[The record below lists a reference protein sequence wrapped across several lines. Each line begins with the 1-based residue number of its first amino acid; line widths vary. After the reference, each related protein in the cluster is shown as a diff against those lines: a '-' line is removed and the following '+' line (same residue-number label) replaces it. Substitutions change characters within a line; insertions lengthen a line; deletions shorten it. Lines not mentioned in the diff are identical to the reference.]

1 MRKNWPISRVLWT
14 ELNFEAGL
22 QEQTTNWQ
30 LESEMAFV
38 KVSLS
43 DEPVVWRELEEK
55 IVLLMNE
62 LEELKALVAGSM
74 DTIGAQEL
82 NVRVSKYFDALADQ
96 LKSSCSPD
104 QDECVHDLSSQL
116 EQEKVQL
123 METLVN
129 QQLFAIKDLQAALEE
144 ELEAATSCQEV
155 DN

>member
-1 MRKNWPISRVLWT
+1 MRKCWPISRVLWR

-82 NVRVSKYFDALADQ
+82 NVRELKYFDALADQ
-96 LKSSCSPD
+96 LQSSCSPD
-104 QDECVHDLSSQL
+104 QDECVHDLSSQF

-129 QQLFAIKDLQAALEE
+129 QQLFAIKELKDLQ
-144 ELEAATSCQEV
+144 AATSCQEV
-155 DN
+155 NVRN